1 MFRKHLLYLTNER
14 LLSVIWRN
22 GKTLAAESFPVD
34 AAGQAAFKNH
44 LKQRAKLRAYFLV
57 DLIEEDFRLDT
68 IPHVRGGDRRL
79 LLDRKLNQMFR
90 GTPFRHAVVLDRESA
105 GRRDDRVLYT
115 SITNPELLT
124 PWLDLLD
131 AARAPL
137 VGI

>member
-1 MFRKHLLYLTNER
+1 M
-14 LLSVIWRN
+14 
-22 GKTLAAESFPVD
+22 AAID
-34 AAGQAAFKNH
+34 A
-44 LKQRAKLRAYFLV
+44 
-57 DLIEEDFRLDT
+57 
-68 IPHVRGGDRRL
+68 L

-137 VGI
+137 VGIYSAPLLSARLLKPLGQPQNM